1 MRSIHH
7 YGTPELRRH
16 NVVPCQLHY
25 HADALPTGL
34 SLREA
39 FAAVCAQR
47 GATSAVARLEGGS
60 FGPLAYVMPALSTKP
75 EFAVYYSD
83 RYEAQVP
90 AQIESATVT
99 IGLRD
104 GQPWLHCHAV
114 WVDAQGLR
122 QAGHILPDEAWFTE
136 TPQMHIW
143 YLQGANFDVLPC
155 TESRFS
161 LFTPVPDVA
170 VAEPAPA
177 AARPAATAVS
187 TSSGLAVTIRP
198 NEDVCEAIATICREH
213 GIRRAVVRGGVGS
226 LVGVSFADGREVEA
240 FVTEVLI
247 EQGTVDTS
255 LPGGTGVQLDVALVD
270 YLHGIHS
277 GRLKPGANPVLVTF
291 EMVIERVDA
300 QT

>member
-7 YGTPELRRH
+7 FGTPELRRH
-16 NVVPCQLHY
+16 NAVPCQLHY
-25 HADALPTGL
+25 HADVLPTGL
-34 SLREA
+34 PLREA
-39 FAAVCAQR
+39 FARLCALR
-47 GATSAVARLEGGS
+47 GASSAVARLEGGS
-60 FGPLAYVMPALSTKP
+60 FGPLAYVMPALSNKP
-75 EFAVYYSD
+75 EFAVFYSD
-83 RYEAQVP
+83 RYEAVVP

-104 GQPWLHCHAV
+104 GQSWLHCHAV
-114 WVDAQGLR
+114 WIDAQGER
-122 QAGHILPDEAWFTE
+122 KAGHVLPDDAWLSEA
-136 TPQMHIW
+136 PQMHIW

-161 LFTPVPDVA
+161 LFTPVPA
-170 VAEPAPA
+170 LAAPA
-177 AARPAATAVS
+177 AASAVPTS
-187 TSSGLAVTIRP
+187 TGLAVTIRP

-255 LPGGTGVQLDVALVD
+255 LPGGTGVTLDVALVD

-300 QT
+300 QS

>member
-1 MRSIHH
+1 MRSIRHF
-7 YGTPELRRH
+7 GTPELRRH
-16 NVVPCQLHY
+16 NAVPCQLQY
-25 HADALPTGL
+25 HADTLPIGL
-34 SLREA
+34 SLRDA
-39 FAAVCAQR
+39 FAHVCAQR
-47 GATSAVARLEGGS
+47 GASSAVARLQGGR
-60 FGPLAYVMPALSTKP
+60 FGPLAYVMPALSHKP

-114 WVDAQGLR
+114 WIDAQGER
-122 QAGHILPDEAWFTE
+122 KAGHILPDEAWLSE
-136 TPQMHIW
+136 APQMHIW
-143 YLQGANFDVLPC
+143 YLQGADFDVLPC
-155 TESRFS
+155 TESGFS
-161 LFTPVPDVA
+161 LFTPVSAEA
-170 VAEPAPA
+170 VPA
-177 AARPAATAVS
+177 AVRAVPSS
-187 TSSGLAVTIRP
+187 TGLAVTIRP
-198 NEDVCEAIATICREH
+198 NEDVCEAIAAICREH

-226 LVGVSFADGREVEA
+226 LVGVSFADGTEVEP

-255 LPGGTGVQLDVALVD
+255 LPGGSGVVLDVALVD

-291 EMVIERVDA
+291 EMVIECVDA
-300 QT
+300 QS

>member
-7 YGTPELRRH
+7 FGTPELRRH
-16 NVVPCQLHY
+16 NAVSCQLHY
-25 HADALPTGL
+25 HADVLPTGL
-34 SLREA
+34 TLREA
-39 FAAVCAQR
+39 FARLCALR
-47 GATSAVARLEGGS
+47 GVSSAVARLEGGS
-60 FGPLAYVMPALSTKP
+60 FGPLAYVMPALSSKP

-83 RYEAQVP
+83 RYEAVVP

-114 WVDAQGLR
+114 WIDAQGER
-122 QAGHILPDEAWFTE
+122 KAGHVLPDEAWLSDA
-136 TPQMHIW
+136 PQMHIW

-161 LFTPVPDVA
+161 LFTPVPA
-170 VAEPAPA
+170 LAAPA
-177 AARPAATAVS
+177 AVSAVPTS
-187 TSSGLAVTIRP
+187 TGLAVTIRP
-198 NEDVCEAIATICREH
+198 NEDVCEAIAAICREH

-255 LPGGTGVQLDVALVD
+255 LPGGTGVALDVALVD

-300 QT
+300 QS